1 MVQGRGRLVANAR
14 RGLGER
20 FLGLRLVPCVG
31 RSGHHL
37 SAERSWVFVEC
48 TGGGLV
54 VGLICPIIMI
64 GLLDSYVCIKCQS

>member
-1 MVQGRGRLVANAR
+1 
-14 RGLGER
+14 
-20 FLGLRLVPCVG
+20 
-31 RSGHHL
+31 
-37 SAERSWVFVEC
+37 VFVEC